1 MLEQDDGENW
11 DQSTR
16 GQRGVVSG
24 RYPLNYI
31 VGKGHGDM
39 IIDELG
45 PPRIDGLRSEHAQ
58 LWTYRAWSEWM
69 KAESWHDL
77 RANHSR
83 LPDKL

>member
-1 MLEQDDGENW
+1 M
-11 DQSTR
+11 
-16 GQRGVVSG
+16 GVVSG
-24 RYPLNYI
+24 RFPLNYQM
-31 VGKGHGDM
+31 GKGHGDM
-39 IIDELG
+39 IIDEQG

-69 KAESWHDL
+69 QAESWDDL